1 MEISRLSGFGGS
13 AHWQRG
19 MTMKNGC
26 VRKAQAR
33 ILVVA
38 QDRDNLEV
46 LRTMLS
52 SRGYQVTTAE
62 DARDGLERARAGNF
76 HLILTDLST
85 AGISGWELGRIIKE
99 NLPSQPVALVT
110 GWEFGGRPDH
120 SPFDVIISKPFS
132 FEEFRGLVDSLVG

>member
-1 MEISRLSGFGGS
+1 
-13 AHWQRG
+13 

-26 VRKAQAR
+26 VRKAHAR

-52 SRGYQVTTAE
+52 SGGYQVTTAE
-62 DARDGLERARAGNF
+62 DARDGLERARVGNF

-120 SPFDVIISKPFS
+120 SPFDAIISKPFS